1 MSKQARLTREQ
12 ASQMY
17 DQLRK
22 SMEARYGKK
31 GLENLMDKEK
41 ALNSIDKIDIRSS
54 KLNSNNSLSAL
65 ASRGN
70 LRTARSAGS
79 NGMRMAFALVISVA
93 LFKTALS
100 AFEAAGVGSV
110 EIAQA
115 SMAPIAPA
123 TNLQRFSPEEQR
135 LLKTLDARRV
145 ELEERNNKLN
155 LKEEEIKQKD
165 REFAVKLTQLRELT
179 EKLKIDRQKDER
191 KQDAQLDQLANV
203 YGSMNPQE
211 AAQLIEQLDVTIGL
225 SLIERMPEKRIGQIL
240 ALMSPERALAIT
252 RMLSGK

>member
-145 ELEERNNKLN
+145 ELEERNNKLTTIKQW
-155 LKEEEIKQKD
+155 LISISISGDIQEEIASKKRKILD
-165 REFAVKLTQLRELT
+165 KAERLKTQ
-179 EKLKIDRQKDER
+179 
-191 KQDAQLDQLANV
+191 
-203 YGSMNPQE
+203 
-211 AAQLIEQLDVTIGL
+211 
-225 SLIERMPEKRIGQIL
+225 
-240 ALMSPERALAIT
+240 IT
-252 RMLSGK
+252 SHFKP